1 MKKYT
6 IIIFDSPYFTLSRV
20 YVEDVFN
27 DNDERTVFMHEFLFE
42 QDIQISN
49 HDITDLIVEAVEKQ
63 KNNTE
68 IWIIGS

>member
-1 MKKYT
+1 
-6 IIIFDSPYFTLSRV
+6 LSRV

>member
-1 MKKYT
+1 MKNYS
-6 IIIFDSPYFTLSRV
+6 IIIFDWPYFTLSRV

-27 DNDERTVFMHEFLFE
+27 DNDERTLFMHEYLFE